1 MVKVIGGR
9 NYHMLALAG
18 SIAVILLAGSLCEAS
33 IENEP
38 VKVTH
43 RNSGPSYDIDNVERT
58 RLNPDENTIST
69 QPQQANQ
76 GAPEQ
81 QDGEPAIGHLTIR
94 RIFLVPM
101 MPQQD
106 SVWTRSQREG
116 APSSQPEQP
125 RGSDELPSLFSG
137 RPFWPFMAA
146 PSADRHHEHEH
157 PQPPPHRHLIGADEA
172 SRPPMNEA
180 ASNERPSAERSPPQ
194 PDSERDES
202 MERLR
207 PMFDPIRM
215 MMDLMQQALNPT
227 AGGPG
232 GLFEDTGKEAA
243 QPMGDKDNKEAAS
256 EKALSTEVTGRPIK
270 PAANETKEEIVEIDG
285 KKYLRKTVINR
296 HVGENIIFMTRRL
309 IFVPLNETDSE
320 LASTTT
326 TTTAAPSST
335 TLAAEPIADNASSSG
350 PKVDKEVPV
359 EPKAEQPTTTTTTTT
374 SSPPSTSAAPSEP
387 LPTVSNVASSE
398 APPSS
403 TSTTQMPSSTRATES
418 EETTPRLDGWTEKV
432 AEAVDRI
439 AERIVELGVSSTVKP
454 AVAEQATRQSS

>member
-1 MVKVIGGR
+1 
-9 NYHMLALAG
+9 MLALAG
-18 SIAVILLAGSLCEAS
+18 SIAIILLAGSLCEAS

-43 RNSGPSYDIDNVERT
+43 RNSGPSYDIDDVERT
-58 RLNPDENTIST
+58 RLNPDENAIST
-69 QPQQANQ
+69 QPQPPNQ

-106 SVWTRSQREG
+106 NVWTRSQREG
-116 APSSQPEQP
+116 APSGQQDQS
-125 RGSDELPSLFSG
+125 RGNDELPSLFSG
-137 RPFWPFMAA
+137 RPFWPFLAP
-146 PSADRHHEHEH
+146 PSANRHHEH
-157 PQPPPHRHLIGADEA
+157 PQPPHRHLIGADEA
-172 SRPPMNEA
+172 SRPPMTEA

-194 PDSERDES
+194 PDSERDDS

-215 MMDLMQQALNPT
+215 MVDLMQQALNPA
-227 AGGPG
+227 AGAG
-232 GLFEDTGKEAA
+232 GLFEDAGKDSA
-243 QPMGDKDNKEAAS
+243 QPMSDRDNKEASS
-256 EKALSTEVTGRPIK
+256 EKAPTTELMGRPIK

-320 LASTTT
+320 LGSTTT
-326 TTTAAPSST
+326 STTAAPSST
-335 TLAAEPIADNASSSG
+335 TIAEPIADNASASG

-359 EPKAEQPTTTTTTTT
+359 EPKAELPTTAPET
-374 SSPPSTSAAPSEP
+374 SSPSSTSTASSEP

-403 TSTTQMPSSTRATES
+403 TSTTQVPSSTRATET
-418 EETTPRLDGWTEKV
+418 EETTLKQGGWTDKV

-439 AERIVELGVSSTVKP
+439 AERIVELGVSSTAKP
-454 AVAEQATRQSS
+454 EAAEQTTRQSS